1 MKINKEL
8 LCPRVTS
15 VEGTV
20 KIKTSFVRSES
31 PAQCS
36 LAETCPDNIYK
47 AFVFIIQ
54 AAGVALNR
62 ERTFRKFRK

>member
-8 LCPRVTS
+8 LCASVTL

-20 KIKTSFVRSES
+20 KVKTSFVRSES

-36 LAETCPDNIYK
+36 LAETCPDN
-47 AFVFIIQ
+47 FIIQ
-54 AAGVALNR
+54 GAGVALNI
-62 ERTFRKFRK
+62 ERTIRKVRK